1 VTDNPVRRFG
11 LIPRD
16 EGTRTTFDLSVD
28 SVFVSH
34 VVEIFCELRID
45 GVLRSS
51 PFGVSRPDRRTCTF
65 RYILPRD
72 PLWMGA
78 RGVC

>member
-45 GVLRSS
+45 GVLGTS
-51 PFGVSRPDRRTCTF
+51 PKTRFPEVGPAPILQERRTQIS
-65 RYILPRD
+65 R
-72 PLWMGA
+72 
-78 RGVC
+78 